1 MDCTNARALIPSYLD
16 GELSQ
21 AQAGPLRQH
30 LLDCQACRASAQ
42 DQKNLEHWFVPTAEI
57 AVPRDFA
64 ARVARRA
71 FQGDTG
77 EGFEIAGGAVA
88 LREAESGG
96 RLLRFVLSCTAVAA
110 GLLLMLAL
118 GVRHLGLP
126 QSSRLVAD
134 DKAPVRLAPA
144 LEALDRLNQA
154 DKLEAARRAHPAAEN
169 GAQGGARKP

>member
-1 MDCTNARALIPSYLD
+1 MDCTNARSLIPSYLD

-42 DQKNLEHWFVPTAEI
+42 DQKNLQHWFVPTAEV

-64 ARVARRA
+64 SRVARRA

-77 EGFEIAGGAVA
+77 EGFEVAGGAA
-88 LREAESGG
+88 LLREPESGG
-96 RLLRFVLSCTAVAA
+96 RLLRFVLACTAVAA
-110 GLLLMLAL
+110 GLLLTLAL

-126 QSSRLVAD
+126 QSNRLVAD

-144 LEALDRLNQA
+144 LEDLDRLNQA
-154 DKLEAARRAHPAAEN
+154 DKLAAEKHARSAPAN
-169 GAQGGARKP
+169 GTQGSGRQP